1 MKKIGFDNNK
11 YVKIQSKKIKER
23 IKMFDKLY
31 LEVGGKL
38 FDDTHAKRVLP
49 GFDLNVK
56 IKMFQELKDDLE
68 IILCINAEAI
78 AQNKMRE
85 EYGITYDIEVLR
97 LIDNLRKL
105 GFSINSV
112 VITLYNDQ
120 PEINKFIKKLE
131 LNHVKSYIHRPTKG
145 YPTDVDTIVSDEGYG
160 KNPYIE
166 TTKKLI
172 LVNAPGPG
180 SGKLATCLSQL
191 YHEHKRGVNAGYAK
205 YETFPVWDLPLNH
218 PVNVA
223 YEAATADLHDIN
235 MIDPFH
241 LEKYNIKA
249 VNYNRDI
256 ELFPVLKS
264 ILYKITGKDIYYS
277 PTDMGVN
284 MIGSCIKDD
293 KVLIDAGKKEIIRRY
308 YNAMKAYKLGLS
320 SLEIPQRIK
329 LLMNHLEIDTDYLD
343 IINIAETKS
352 EEKNS
357 HIVSLKLNDGKIITG
372 KETDI
377 LSPSASCIIN
387 AIKTLSHIPDNINII
402 PKNILEPIRN
412 IKNNDLHDN
421 SPRLELSEVLIALSI
436 CSVTNPTVANALKY
450 LKDLEMCDAYA
461 TYIIPE
467 SELKTIKK
475 IGINLICKPS
485 FYSDNSFIY

>member
-1 MKKIGFDNNK
+1 MIEGFDNEK
-11 YVKIQSKKIKER
+11 YVKIQSTKIKER

-56 IKMFQELKDDLE
+56 IKMFQELKKDLE
-68 IILCINAEAI
+68 IILCISADSI
-78 AQNKMRE
+78 SQSKRRE
-85 EYGITYDIEVLR
+85 EYGITYDVEVLR
-97 LIDNLRKL
+97 LIDNLKSL

-112 VITLYNDQ
+112 VITLYKGQ
-120 PEINKFIKKLE
+120 PGVDKFIGKLD
-131 LNHVKSYIHRPTKG
+131 LNKIKHYIHTPTKG

-160 KNPYIE
+160 ANPYIE

-191 YHEHKRGVNAGYAK
+191 YHEHKRGINAGYAK
-205 YETFPVWDLPLNH
+205 FETFPVWNLPLNH

-264 ILYKITGKDIYYS
+264 ILHKITGKDIYYS

-284 MIGSCIKDD
+284 MVGNCITSDE
-293 KVLIDAGKKEIIRRY
+293 VLVDAGKKEIIRRY
-308 YNAMKAYKLGLS
+308 FNGMKAYKLGIS
-320 SLEIPQRIK
+320 SIEIPQRIK
-329 LLMNHLEIDTDYLD
+329 ILMNQLNIDRDYFD
-343 IINIAETKS
+343 IIKVAEKKS
-352 EEKNS
+352 TEKNS
-357 HIVSLKLNDGKIITG
+357 HVVSLKLNDGRIITG
-372 KETDI
+372 KETDL
-377 LSPSASCIIN
+377 LSPISSCIIN
-387 AIKTLSHIPDNINII
+387 AIKELSNIPDKIKLL
-402 PKNILEPIRN
+402 PKNILEPIKKLKSN
-412 IKNNDLHDN
+412 ELHDN
-421 SPRLELSEVLIALSI
+421 KKRLELGEVLIALSI
-436 CSVTNPTVANALKY
+436 CSVTNPTVEQALDH
-450 LKDLEMCDAYA
+450 LKDLSMTDAYS
-461 TYIIPE
+461 TYIVPD
-467 SELKTIKK
+467 SELKTLKK
-475 IGINLICKPS
+475 LDVNLICEPKY
-485 FYSDNSFIY
+485 YSENDFIY